1 MFSFA
6 AGPVNPLIALLR
18 QFNLSFIGIR
28 TGSAHP
34 ISTGSLTGMHL
45 SAYPTGLESTEARIE
60 TFWEDWKAAEQ
71 AEPANSGCNQA
82 ALRLKDEL
90 GAQAALLEALHARQ
104 QQLLRERVEEVN
116 EILSRLAELNT
127 NADASAARQ
136 RKRAHLIRCLE
147 RLTGPLHVTQEEPA
161 ESGPITVA
169 LGETLLLQGEQ
180 HTCLSFSQ
188 KEPESSPVLV
198 WKDAGPF
205 QSGQGQIAGLLSLG
219 EILLPS
225 LLAGLASSRAV
236 LERVLEDSQ
245 EDL

>member
-6 AGPVNPLIALLR
+6 AGPVNPLTALLR

-34 ISTGSLTGMHL
+34 ISTGSLTGIHL

-82 ALRLKDEL
+82 ALRPTPDPR
-90 GAQAALLEALHARQ
+90 GQIAPRQ

-169 LGETLLLQGEQ
+169 LGETLLVQGEQ
-180 HTCLSFSQ
+180 HTCLSFSP